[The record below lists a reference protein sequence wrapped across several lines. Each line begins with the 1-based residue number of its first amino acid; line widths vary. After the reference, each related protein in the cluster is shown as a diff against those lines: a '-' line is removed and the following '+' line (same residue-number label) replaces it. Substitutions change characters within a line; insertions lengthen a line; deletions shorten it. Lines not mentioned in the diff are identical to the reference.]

1 MNKITQ
7 SINKSQEEFTNI
19 FTKSCRCLTVKPC
32 YEYLKEKECTTA
44 TNFKSFLPPSNTELL
59 GAVVESLPN
68 KKELRRMYSQES
80 KGFLREDFSA
90 GYNQALTEIKQ
101 IIQEAI

>member
-1 MNKITQ
+1 MNKIQQ

-44 TNFKSFLPPSNTELL
+44 TNFKSFLRQSNTDLL
-59 GAVVESLPN
+59 EAVVEMAKSSVNLSSFILN
-68 KKELRRMYSQES
+68 LEE
-80 KGFLREDFSA
+80 
-90 GYNQALTEIKQ
+90 EINGK
-101 IIQEAI
+101 